1 MFHFHGFQPFTCF
14 YTIQGEIRLYWLCR
28 PNLKKGIFRDR
39 CFQTHIKITT
49 QQSIFLTN
57 TLVVSTNL
65 YFGSNNGIATA
76 SLQLMIYPTF

>member
-1 MFHFHGFQPFTCF
+1 MVFSLLHVSILFKVKSDYIGYVDLIF
-14 YTIQGEIRLYWLCR
+14 
-28 PNLKKGIFRDR
+28 KKRIFRDR

-57 TLVVSTNL
+57 TLVASTNL